1 MVKLSELTKDYY
13 WPGEVAKMLH
23 VHVRTIQRH
32 MNEGTLDYRTASS
45 GRRLVKKESVI
56 RLLEQSGVLADDSS
70 DLRKDAVYARVST
83 RRQKNRGDLERQ
95 IEAVCAFAAM
105 RNPQNLTVYSDVASG
120 LNDNRKGLNTLL
132 DEVMNGR
139 IGRIFVRYKD
149 RLTRFGFNYLKRI
162 CEFHQT
168 EIIIVS
174 SEEENRTME
183 EELAEDIISI
193 VHSFSGKLCGMRKT
207 VRTKVDQEL
216 SKEVPAR
223 AKEDSHAKTEP
234 QEQKVQCAIHHPD

>member
-32 MNEGTLDYRTASS
+32 MNEGRLDYMTASS
-45 GRRLVKKESVI
+45 GRRLVKRESVI
-56 RLLEQSGVLADDSS
+56 QLLEQSGVLADDSS

-83 RRQKNRGDLERQ
+83 HRQKNRGDLERQ

-120 LNDNRKGLNTLL
+120 LNDNRKGLNALL
-132 DEVMNGR
+132 EEVMNGR
-139 IGRIFVRYKD
+139 INRIFVRYKD

-162 CEFHQT
+162 CDFHQT
-168 EIIIVS
+168 AIVIVS
-174 SEEENRTME
+174 GEEENQTME

-193 VHSFSGKLCGMRKT
+193 IHSFSGKLSGMRKT

-216 SKEVPAR
+216 SREAPAR

-234 QEQKVQCAIHHPD
+234 QKQKDQYALHHPD

>member
-1 MVKLSELTKDYY
+1 MIKLSELTKDYY

-32 MNEGTLDYRTASS
+32 MNEGTLDYMTTAS

-56 RLLEQSGVLADDSS
+56 RLLEQSGVLTDDSTS
-70 DLRKDAVYARVST
+70 LRKDAVYARVST
-83 RRQKNRGDLERQ
+83 HRQKNRGDLERQ

-105 RNPQNLTVYSDVASG
+105 RNPQDLAVYSDVASG
-120 LNDNRKGLNTLL
+120 LNDNRKGLNALL
-132 DEVMNGR
+132 EEVMNGR
-139 IGRIFVRYKD
+139 INRIFVRYKD

-162 CEFHQT
+162 CDFHQT

-174 SEEENRTME
+174 GEEENRTME

-193 VHSFSGKLCGMRKT
+193 IHSFSGNLYGMRKT

-216 SKEVPAR
+216 SREAPAKG
-223 AKEDSHAKTEP
+223 KEDSHAKIEP
-234 QEQKVQCAIHHPD
+234 QEQKVQYALHHPD